1 MKHIELEISAISQSD
16 SQNNA
21 YVLLLNEING
31 NRQLPIVIGWCEARA
46 IAIGLEEK
54 EKVARPLTH
63 DLICDF
69 ISAVDVSL
77 KAIKIYSL
85 NEGVYFAKIIIISE
99 HMGEKIIDARPS
111 DAIAV
116 ALRMHTPI
124 LVSKKVFDKVSVEE
138 KLLFQENERKKI
150 KKDPL
155 PELKR
160 EMELAI
166 EKEEYELAAELRDKI
181 NNLEV

>member
-1 MKHIELEISAISQSD
+1 MIPVKVNKISYHSKSKSYAVILKEIEGERCMPVIIGSFEAQSIALAI
-16 SQNNA
+16 
-21 YVLLLNEING
+21 
-31 NRQLPIVIGWCEARA
+31 
-46 IAIGLEEK
+46 EE
-54 EKVARPLTH
+54 VDTPRPLTH

-99 HMGEKIIDARPS
+99 RMGEQIIDARPS

-116 ALRMHTPI
+116 ALRMHTPM
-124 LVSKKVFDKVSVEE
+124 LVSKKVFDKASLEE
-138 KLLFQENERKKI
+138 ELFFQEKERKKI
-150 KKDPL
+150 NEDPL

-181 NNLEV
+181 NKLEV

>member
-1 MKHIELEISAISQSD
+1 MIPVKVNKISYHSKSKSYAIILKEIEGKRCMPIIIGSFEAQSIALAIEEIQA
-16 SQNNA
+16 
-21 YVLLLNEING
+21 
-31 NRQLPIVIGWCEARA
+31 P
-46 IAIGLEEK
+46 
-54 EKVARPLTH
+54 RPLTH

-69 ISAVDVSL
+69 ISTVDVSI

-138 KLLFQENERKKI
+138 KLLFQVKERKPI

>member
-1 MKHIELEISAISQSD
+1 MIPVKVNKISYHSKSKSYAVILKEVEGERCMPVIIGSFEAQSIALAIEEVD
-16 SQNNA
+16 T
-21 YVLLLNEING
+21 
-31 NRQLPIVIGWCEARA
+31 P
-46 IAIGLEEK
+46 
-54 EKVARPLTH
+54 RPLTH

-69 ISAVDVSL
+69 ISTVDVSL

-99 HMGEKIIDARPS
+99 RMGEQIIDARPS

-116 ALRMHTPI
+116 ALRMHTPM
-124 LVSKKVFDKVSVEE
+124 LVSKKVFEQASVEE
-138 KLLFQENERKKI
+138 KLLFQEKERKKI
-150 KKDPL
+150 NEDPL

-181 NNLEV
+181 NKLEV

>member
-1 MKHIELEISAISQSD
+1 MIPVKVNKISYHSKSKSYAIVLKEIEGKRCMPVIIGSFEAQSIALAIEEIQT
-16 SQNNA
+16 
-21 YVLLLNEING
+21 
-31 NRQLPIVIGWCEARA
+31 P
-46 IAIGLEEK
+46 
-54 EKVARPLTH
+54 RPLTH

-85 NEGVYFAKIIIISE
+85 NEGVYFAKIIIISK

>member
-1 MKHIELEISAISQSD
+1 MIPVKVNKISYHSKSKSYAVILKEIEGERCMPVIIGSFEAQSIALAIEEID
-16 SQNNA
+16 T
-21 YVLLLNEING
+21 
-31 NRQLPIVIGWCEARA
+31 P
-46 IAIGLEEK
+46 
-54 EKVARPLTH
+54 RPLTH

-69 ISAVDVSL
+69 ISAVDISL

-99 HMGEKIIDARPS
+99 RMGEQIIDARPS

-116 ALRMHTPI
+116 ALRMHTPM
-124 LVSKKVFDKVSVEE
+124 LVSKKVFDKASLEE
-138 KLLFQENERKKI
+138 ELFFQEKERKKI
-150 KKDPL
+150 NEDPL

-181 NNLEV
+181 NKLEV

>member
-1 MKHIELEISAISQSD
+1 MIPVKVNKISYHSKSKSYAIVLKEIEGKRCMPVIIGSFEAQSIALAIEEIQT
-16 SQNNA
+16 
-21 YVLLLNEING
+21 
-31 NRQLPIVIGWCEARA
+31 P
-46 IAIGLEEK
+46 
-54 EKVARPLTH
+54 RPLTH

-77 KAIKIYSL
+77 KAIKIYSF

-138 KLLFQENERKKI
+138 KLLFQEKERKKI

>member
-1 MKHIELEISAISQSD
+1 MIPVKVNKISYHSKSRSYAIILEEIEGERCMPVIIGSFEAQSIAFAIKELET
-16 SQNNA
+16 
-21 YVLLLNEING
+21 
-31 NRQLPIVIGWCEARA
+31 P
-46 IAIGLEEK
+46 
-54 EKVARPLTH
+54 RPLTH

-85 NEGVYFAKIIIISE
+85 NEGVYFAKIIIISK
-99 HMGEKIIDARPS
+99 HLGEQIIDARPS

-116 ALRMHTPI
+116 ALRMNTPI
-124 LVSKKVFDKVSVEE
+124 LVSKKVFDKASVEE
-138 KLLFQENERKKI
+138 KLLFQEKKRKKI
-150 KKDPL
+150 NEDPL
-155 PELKR
+155 SELKR

-181 NNLEV
+181 NKLEV

>member
-1 MKHIELEISAISQSD
+1 MIPVKVNKISYHSKSKSYAIILKEIEGERCMPVIIGSFEAQSIALAIEEI
-16 SQNNA
+16 
-21 YVLLLNEING
+21 ET
-31 NRQLPIVIGWCEARA
+31 P
-46 IAIGLEEK
+46 
-54 EKVARPLTH
+54 RPLTH

-69 ISAVDVSL
+69 ISAVNVSL

-85 NEGVYFAKIIIISE
+85 NEDVYFAKIIIISE
-99 HMGEKIIDARPS
+99 RIGEQIIDARPS

-124 LVSKKVFDKVSVEE
+124 LVSKKVFDQASVEE
-138 KLLFQENERKKI
+138 ELLFQEKKRKI
-150 KKDPL
+150 ISQNPL

-166 EKEEYELAAELRDKI
+166 ELEEYELAAKLRDKI
-181 NNLEV
+181 NKLEV

>member
-1 MKHIELEISAISQSD
+1 MIPVKVNKISYHSKSKSYAIVLKEIEGKRCMPVIIGSFEAQSIALAIEEIQT
-16 SQNNA
+16 
-21 YVLLLNEING
+21 
-31 NRQLPIVIGWCEARA
+31 P
-46 IAIGLEEK
+46 
-54 EKVARPLTH
+54 RPLTH

-138 KLLFQENERKKI
+138 KLLFQEKERKKI

-166 EKEEYELAAELRDKI
+166 EKEEYELAAELIDKI

>member
-1 MKHIELEISAISQSD
+1 MIPVKVNKISYHSKSKSYAVILKEIEGERCMPVIIGSFEAQSIALAIEEID
-16 SQNNA
+16 T
-21 YVLLLNEING
+21 
-31 NRQLPIVIGWCEARA
+31 P
-46 IAIGLEEK
+46 
-54 EKVARPLTH
+54 RPLTH

-99 HMGEKIIDARPS
+99 RMGEQIIDARPS

-116 ALRMHTPI
+116 ALRMHTPM
-124 LVSKKVFDKVSVEE
+124 LVSKKVFDKASLEE
-138 KLLFQENERKKI
+138 ELFFQEKERKKI
-150 KKDPL
+150 NEDPL

-181 NNLEV
+181 NKLEV

>member
-1 MKHIELEISAISQSD
+1 
-16 SQNNA
+16 
-21 YVLLLNEING
+21 
-31 NRQLPIVIGWCEARA
+31 
-46 IAIGLEEK
+46 
-54 EKVARPLTH
+54 
-63 DLICDF
+63 
-69 ISAVDVSL
+69 
-77 KAIKIYSL
+77 
-85 NEGVYFAKIIIISE
+85 
-99 HMGEKIIDARPS
+99 
-111 DAIAV
+111 
-116 ALRMHTPI
+116 MHTPI

>member
-1 MKHIELEISAISQSD
+1 MIPVKVNKISYHSKSKSYAIILKEIEGKRCMPVIIGSFEAQSIALAIEEIQT
-16 SQNNA
+16 
-21 YVLLLNEING
+21 
-31 NRQLPIVIGWCEARA
+31 P
-46 IAIGLEEK
+46 
-54 EKVARPLTH
+54 RPLTH

-116 ALRMHTPI
+116 ALRMHTPM

-138 KLLFQENERKKI
+138 KLLFQEKERKPI

>member
-1 MKHIELEISAISQSD
+1 MIPVKVNKISYHSKSKSYAIVLKEIEGKRCMPVIIGSFEAQSIALAIEEIQT
-16 SQNNA
+16 
-21 YVLLLNEING
+21 
-31 NRQLPIVIGWCEARA
+31 P
-46 IAIGLEEK
+46 
-54 EKVARPLTH
+54 RPLTH

-99 HMGEKIIDARPS
+99 HMGEKTIDARPS

>member
-1 MKHIELEISAISQSD
+1 MIPVKVNKISYHSKSKSYAIVLKEIEGKRCMPVIIGSFEAQSIALAIEEIQT
-16 SQNNA
+16 
-21 YVLLLNEING
+21 
-31 NRQLPIVIGWCEARA
+31 P
-46 IAIGLEEK
+46 
-54 EKVARPLTH
+54 RPLTH

-138 KLLFQENERKKI
+138 KLLFQEKERKKI

>member
-1 MKHIELEISAISQSD
+1 MIPVKVNKISYHSKSKSYAVILKEIEGERCMPVIIGSFEAQSIALAI
-16 SQNNA
+16 
-21 YVLLLNEING
+21 
-31 NRQLPIVIGWCEARA
+31 
-46 IAIGLEEK
+46 EE
-54 EKVARPLTH
+54 VDTPRPLTH

-99 HMGEKIIDARPS
+99 RMGEQIIDARPS

-116 ALRMHTPI
+116 ALRMHTPM
-124 LVSKKVFDKVSVEE
+124 LVSKKVFDKASLEE
-138 KLLFQENERKKI
+138 ELLFQEKERKKI
-150 KKDPL
+150 NEDPL

-181 NNLEV
+181 NKLEV

>member
-1 MKHIELEISAISQSD
+1 MIPVKVNKISYHSKSKSYAVILKEVEGERCMPVIIGSFEAQSIALAIED
-16 SQNNA
+16 
-21 YVLLLNEING
+21 VDT
-31 NRQLPIVIGWCEARA
+31 P
-46 IAIGLEEK
+46 
-54 EKVARPLTH
+54 RPLTH

-69 ISAVDVSL
+69 ISTVDVSL

-99 HMGEKIIDARPS
+99 RMGEQIIDARPS

-116 ALRMHTPI
+116 ALRMHTPM
-124 LVSKKVFDKVSVEE
+124 LVSKKVFDKASVEE
-138 KLLFQENERKKI
+138 KLLFQEKEHNKINE
-150 KKDPL
+150 DL
-155 PELKR
+155 LHELKR

-181 NNLEV
+181 NKLEV

>member
-1 MKHIELEISAISQSD
+1 MIPVKVNKISYHSKSKSYAIVLKEIEGKRCMPVIIGSFEAQSIALAIEEIQT
-16 SQNNA
+16 
-21 YVLLLNEING
+21 
-31 NRQLPIVIGWCEARA
+31 P
-46 IAIGLEEK
+46 
-54 EKVARPLTH
+54 RPLTH

>member
-1 MKHIELEISAISQSD
+1 MIPVKVNKISYHSKSKSYAIVLKEIEGKRCMPVIIGSFEAQSIALAIEEIQT
-16 SQNNA
+16 
-21 YVLLLNEING
+21 
-31 NRQLPIVIGWCEARA
+31 P
-46 IAIGLEEK
+46 
-54 EKVARPLTH
+54 RPLTH

-69 ISAVDVSL
+69 ITAVDVSL

-99 HMGEKIIDARPS
+99 HMGEKAIDARPS